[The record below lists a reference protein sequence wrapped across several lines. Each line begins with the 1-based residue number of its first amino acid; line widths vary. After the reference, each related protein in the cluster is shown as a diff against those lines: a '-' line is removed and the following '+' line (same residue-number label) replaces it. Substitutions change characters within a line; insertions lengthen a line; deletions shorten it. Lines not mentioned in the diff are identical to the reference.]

1 MGDGK
6 KLQKIIKEKGIN
18 VRQLSIRTGIPATT
32 LYSAIQRD
40 QKIRLDYA
48 LRIAYSL
55 EIDPSIICPEATG
68 FENDLPQFIL
78 SPQTRQ
84 FITSLDETDQKQ
96 LEQFLY
102 GYYMLNDDGREQ
114 VSVLLK
120 CMVKQAQNKI

>member
-55 EIDPSIICPEATG
+55 EIDPSIICPEAIG

-78 SPQTRQ
+78 SLQTRQ